1 MLGYPPRRPWTPIH
15 HQDDMKHV
23 FLNAWGSQPKNSI
36 CHYEPGKDCP
46 THSIWHY
53 VFFLEARFSQSTP
66 PKTTSETHPT
76 SLQDRNLVHL
86 NWFVSK
92 KTVFICLSPRWT
104 CFYHIY
110 IYRVI
115 GSHNSTYRV
124 KITPSE
130 MHWFSTIWPFIG
142 GPIVTPSSQKP
153 SRKYSFLAG
162 IKRPVPK
169 MVIGTIGTFARFAMD
184 TGPRLNFLGVWL
196 LFHVWK
202 KNVREKIVKKFGRLF
217 KNHLESR
224 WRWFIIAPY

>member
-1 MLGYPPRRPWTPIH
+1 MALCFLSWG
-15 HQDDMKHV
+15 QV
-23 FLNAWGSQPKNSI
+23 FSVNPPKNNIRNAFNKSSRQKPRSSQLVCFKKNCLHLLI
-36 CHYEPGKDCP
+36 TKMDL
-46 THSIWHY
+46 
-53 VFFLEARFSQSTP
+53 FLP
-66 PKTTSETHPT
+66 
-76 SLQDRNLVHL
+76 
-86 NWFVSK
+86 
-92 KTVFICLSPRWT
+92 
-104 CFYHIY
+104 YIY

-202 KNVREKIVKKFGRLF
+202 KNIREKIVKKFGRLF

>member
-1 MLGYPPRRPWTPIH
+1 MNLGRIVQPIQYGTMFSFLRPGFLSQPPQKQHQKRIQQVFKTETSFISTGLFQKKLSSFAY
-15 HQDDMKHV
+15 HQDGLV
-23 FLNAWGSQPKNSI
+23 F
-36 CHYEPGKDCP
+36 
-46 THSIWHY
+46 T
-53 VFFLEARFSQSTP
+53 
-66 PKTTSETHPT
+66 
-76 SLQDRNLVHL
+76 
-86 NWFVSK
+86 
-92 KTVFICLSPRWT
+92 
-104 CFYHIY
+104 IY
-110 IYRVI
+110 IFIYRVI

-202 KNVREKIVKKFGRLF
+202 KKHKRKNRKEVRP
-217 KNHLESR
+217 
-224 WRWFIIAPY
+224 FIQKPPGK